1 MKTQILNLINEKFE
15 KTRGGISLI
24 ELAEKLEIGQ
34 EELKTKLNA
43 LHKEKK
49 IRVRQSINHKLIYP
63 YGK

>member
-15 KTRGGISLI
+15 RTNGGISLI
-24 ELAEKLEIGQ
+24 ELCEKLKIGQ
-34 EELKTKLNA
+34 EKLKTELNA